1 LLIPSSLSHVD
12 DETMKSIERE
22 REMTGVLINVVS
34 MVGAFGDMYR
44 REKRERETVSV
55 ESLIRE

>member
-1 LLIPSSLSHVD
+1 
-12 DETMKSIERE
+12 MKSIERE